1 MMDINMNSG
10 FSEFGQKELILLWIL
25 FGFLP

>member
-1 MMDINMNSG
+1 MMDINVNSG
-10 FSEFGQKELILLWIL
+10 IAEFGQKELILLWIL